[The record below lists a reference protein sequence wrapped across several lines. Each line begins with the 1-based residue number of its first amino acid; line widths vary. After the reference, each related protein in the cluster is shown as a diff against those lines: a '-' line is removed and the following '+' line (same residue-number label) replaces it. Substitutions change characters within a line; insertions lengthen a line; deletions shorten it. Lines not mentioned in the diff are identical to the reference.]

1 MLTRS
6 RLKLVALILIALIA
20 MILTASLATA
30 LLVRHINS
38 YSGIQ
43 KFQPSTGPKGI
54 ISHIAGSDG
63 MYVVDVWE
71 SQRDFDTFADSRLKP
86 AFESVGGLMMPSV
99 TTFVVHNS
107 YSS

>member
-1 MLTRS
+1 MAVC
-6 RLKLVALILIALIA
+6 LV
-20 MILTASLATA
+20 M
-30 LLVRHINS
+30 
-38 YSGIQ
+38 Q
-43 KFQPSTGPKGI
+43 FTGVDAPKYEEVMKELGLQSANANWPKGI

>member
-1 MLTRS
+1 L
-6 RLKLVALILIALIA
+6 LALITPKYEAVMKELGLQSANA
-20 MILTASLATA
+20 
-30 LLVRHINS
+30 NW
-38 YSGIQ
+38 
-43 KFQPSTGPKGI
+43 PKGI

-86 AFESVGGLMMPSV
+86 AFEAVGGLPMPSV

-107 YSS
+107 YST

>member
-1 MLTRS
+1 
-6 RLKLVALILIALIA
+6 
-20 MILTASLATA
+20 
-30 LLVRHINS
+30 
-38 YSGIQ
+38 
-43 KFQPSTGPKGI
+43 
-54 ISHIAGSDG
+54 

>member
-1 MLTRS
+1 L
-6 RLKLVALILIALIA
+6 LALITPKYEAVMKELGLQSANA
-20 MILTASLATA
+20 
-30 LLVRHINS
+30 NW
-38 YSGIQ
+38 
-43 KFQPSTGPKGI
+43 PKGI

-107 YSS
+107 YST